1 MITRLYQS
9 LIAAAAVLFLSAAS
23 AQETQ
28 KEIDGEGWFDR
39 MSKALTSLNFE
50 ASLVHVHGDQ
60 IEPYQWF
67 QAVGEPQS
75 QELLIRM
82 NGPDFRILRVGNRV
96 AHFHTSA
103 SNFSLIADSVSTIL
117 PVAFTEPFAN
127 IKDTYQVTIG
137 GGARVL
143 GRNAQHLRIIS
154 RDNQRYSYSLWV
166 DRSSGML
173 LKMMMHDQR
182 GEIVEQMQL
191 TSLSIREEA
200 PGVLKE
206 VSDLEMPPLLS
217 DLRILNKP
225 GFPVKP
231 GWQPQGFELITKQS
245 HNLVAESTLVDY
257 YLFSDGLPEYSI
269 YIARLTDDMETDV
282 ALSSSQTLFTMRYND
297 YLITVVG
304 QVPLSIAQR
313 IAQEVR

>member
-9 LIAAAAVLFLSAAS
+9 LIAAAAVLFMSAAS

-182 GEIVEQMQL
+182 GDIVEQMQL
-191 TSLSIREEA
+191 TSLSIREDS

-231 GWQPQGFELITKQS
+231 GWQPGYGF
-245 HNLVAESTLVDY
+245 VW
-257 YLFSDGLPEYSI
+257 
-269 YIARLTDDMETDV
+269 
-282 ALSSSQTLFTMRYND
+282 
-297 YLITVVG
+297 
-304 QVPLSIAQR
+304 
-313 IAQEVR
+313 

>member
-143 GRNAQHLRIIS
+143 GRNAQHLRII
-154 RDNQRYSYSLWV
+154 
-166 DRSSGML
+166 
-173 LKMMMHDQR
+173 KMMMHDQR

-257 YLFSDGLPEYSI
+257 YLFSDGLTEYSI

>member
-50 ASLVHVHGDQ
+50 ASLVHVHGDL

-82 NGPDFRILRVGNRV
+82 NGPDFRILRVVNRV

-103 SNFSLIADSVSTIL
+103 SNYSLRADSVSAIL
-117 PVAFTEPFAN
+117 PEAFTKPFAN
-127 IKDTYQVTIG
+127 LKDTYQVTIG

-143 GRNAQHLRIIS
+143 GRNAQHLR
-154 RDNQRYSYSLWV
+154 V
-166 DRSSGML
+166 
-173 LKMMMHDQR
+173 
-182 GEIVEQMQL
+182 
-191 TSLSIREEA
+191 
-200 PGVLKE
+200 
-206 VSDLEMPPLLS
+206 
-217 DLRILNKP
+217 
-225 GFPVKP
+225 
-231 GWQPQGFELITKQS
+231 
-245 HNLVAESTLVDY
+245 
-257 YLFSDGLPEYSI
+257 
-269 YIARLTDDMETDV
+269 
-282 ALSSSQTLFTMRYND
+282 
-297 YLITVVG
+297 
-304 QVPLSIAQR
+304 
-313 IAQEVR
+313 

>member
-9 LIAAAAVLFLSAAS
+9 LIVTTAIVFMSLAS

-28 KEIDGEGWFDR
+28 KELDGEGWFDR
-39 MSKALTSLNFE
+39 MSQALTTLNFE
-50 ASLVHVHGDQ
+50 ASLVHVHGHQ

-67 QAVGEPQS
+67 QSADSPQS

-82 NGPDFRILRVGNRV
+82 NGPDFRILRQGNRV

-103 SNFSLIADSVSTIL
+103 SNYSLIADSVSVIL
-117 PVAFTEPFAN
+117 PEAFTKPFAN
-127 IKDTYQVTIG
+127 LKDTYQVSIG

-143 GRNAQHLRIIS
+143 GRNAQHLRVIS

-166 DRSSGML
+166 DRASGML
-173 LKMMMHDQR
+173 LKMIMHDQR
-182 GEIVEQMQL
+182 GDIVEQMQL
-191 TSLSIREEA
+191 TSLSIRQDS

-206 VSDLEMPPLLS
+206 ITNLEMPPLLS
-217 DLRILNKP
+217 DIRVLNKP
-225 GFPVKP
+225 GFAVKP
-231 GWQPQGFELITKQS
+231 SWQPQGFELVNKQS
-245 HNLVAESTLVDY
+245 HHLVSESTLVDH
-257 YLFSDGLPEYSI
+257 YLYSDGLTEYSV
-269 YIARLTDDMETDV
+269 YIARLTEDMETDV

-313 IAQEVR
+313 IAQEVK